1 MAKSERLSILSPL
14 EEFAF
19 YGFPDF
25 DQEQRA
31 TFFDFTE
38 KELEIILRRPSFHS
52 KVYCALQVG
61 YFKAKK
67 LFFRFSLDK
76 IPEDDLRF
84 ILFRYFDSNDLSIF
98 TVTKHEYYLQRTE
111 ISDLFDYQLW
121 SREFLPELDT
131 RAKLSARR
139 DTVPNFITHE
149 ILDFLQNQKIV
160 RPAYTTLQTIVSK
173 TLTQER
179 NRLKCLLK
187 SHLTESCK
195 AKLKQLI
202 RSESTLSDLAAIKQD
217 AKSFGAALMG
227 MERKK
232 HDILKPL
239 YKIAQQILPCLDISQ
254 QKKGYDK
261 QWNEKLL

>member
-84 ILFRYFDSNDLSIF
+84 ILLRGF
-98 TVTKHEYYLQRTE
+98 V
-111 ISDLFDYQLW
+111 
-121 SREFLPELDT
+121 REG
-131 RAKLSARR
+131 
-139 DTVPNFITHE
+139 II
-149 ILDFLQNQKIV
+149 IL
-160 RPAYTTLQTIVSK
+160 
-173 TLTQER
+173 
-179 NRLKCLLK
+179 
-187 SHLTESCK
+187 
-195 AKLKQLI
+195 LI
-202 RSESTLSDLAAIKQD
+202 RRNYPL
-217 AKSFGAALMG
+217 LMQT
-227 MERKK
+227 
-232 HDILKPL
+232 H
-239 YKIAQQILPCLDISQ
+239 
-254 QKKGYDK
+254 
-261 QWNEKLL
+261 